1 MPPKKSKQEQA
12 AKNKY
17 AGLPIT
23 GVEGHEQYIR
33 EFGGLNLSI
42 PTYMARS
49 IYTAEPVNVGR
60 AGASGAGM
68 MAEHAASLVGTTP
81 ENAAME
87 MGRNAAFAAAVA
99 ATKPNAPAAGS
110 GGGGGGGSPGFVRAP
125 SGASY
130 PRMTQER
137 VNAGLH
143 LMELLTNGNNTEQLE
158 NLLKFTRDELFQTTP
173 AQIQQYMAKATELLK
188 IKRPAGITTIL
199 KAFQNL

>member
-60 AGASGAGM
+60 AGAGM

-110 GGGGGGGSPGFVRAP
+110 GGGGEGGGGAGANGGSGIVIVR
-125 SGASY
+125 Y
-130 PRMTQER
+130 P
-137 VNAGLH
+137 VA
-143 LMELLTNGNNTEQLE
+143 
-158 NLLKFTRDELFQTTP
+158 
-173 AQIQQYMAKATELLK
+173 
-188 IKRPAGITTIL
+188 
-199 KAFQNL
+199 